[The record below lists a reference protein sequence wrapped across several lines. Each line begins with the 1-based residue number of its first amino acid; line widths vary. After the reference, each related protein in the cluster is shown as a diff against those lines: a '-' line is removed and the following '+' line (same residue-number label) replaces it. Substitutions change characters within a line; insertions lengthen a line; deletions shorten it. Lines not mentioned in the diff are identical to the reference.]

1 MLDFYIYRGRHV
13 LIIWRRHGWLILV
26 FFLIAW
32 GLADGVISPIYRG
45 ATGLEYL
52 YNSDKGIV
60 WAIALTVVAALIFGY
75 NFAFLRNEGKQ
86 FSPEEWRV
94 IADKRLASY
103 QLIKTLNETDESY
116 AARKAA
122 YEADL
127 RDGPVPAPIP
137 RSTFFF
143 IPMRIMPL
151 IFIGIAVLLLILNI
165 PTALEEA
172 TNRAL
177 LS

>member
-1 MLDFYIYRGRHV
+1 M

-26 FFLIAW
+26 FFLVAW

-45 ATGLEYL
+45 ITGLEYL

-60 WAIALTVVAALIFGY
+60 WAISLTVVAGLILGY
-75 NFAFLRNEGKQ
+75 NLAFLRNEGRQ
-86 FSPEEWRV
+86 YTEEEWRV
-94 IADKRLASY
+94 VANKRLASY
-103 QLIKTLNETDESY
+103 QLIKTINETDDAY

-127 RDGPVPAPIP
+127 RNGPVPAPTAK
-137 RSTFFF
+137 SSFFF
-143 IPMRIMPL
+143 IPMKVMPI
-151 IFIGIAVLLLILNI
+151 IFVAIAVLLLILNI

-177 LS
+177 LG